1 MKKILVAEDE
11 REINACICRYLE
23 SKGYETISVYDG
35 LAAMQVLREQKNI
48 LLVLLDILLP
58 LQSGDMVLKKV
69 REFSDVPVIIVSAKD
84 TVSAKIEI
92 ISMGAD
98 DYITKPFDLDELYV
112 RIGAVLRRA
121 GHEKQSDEEAM
132 LCFKNL
138 VINTVS
144 KTIYVRDRQL
154 NVTGKEYGILELLL
168 KNPNKLFSKANLF
181 ESVWGEEYLSEDN
194 TLKVHMSNIRN
205 KLRQYDGEEY
215 IETVWGMGYRLKN

>member
-1 MKKILVAEDE
+1 M
-11 REINACICRYLE
+11 
-23 SKGYETISVYDG
+23 
-35 LAAMQVLREQKNI
+35 
-48 LLVLLDILLP
+48 
-58 LQSGDMVLKKV
+58 
-69 REFSDVPVIIVSAKD
+69 PVIIVSAKD